1 MLVVVGTLWIM
12 NAGRPGEIDERMAL
26 WREGRYC
33 AVGYSELQEPA
44 AADLAAIRTAFSRVY
59 GEGARTGGARQLN
72 DFAHVVAPG
81 DLVVVRHSARLH
93 LAKVV
98 GEYRYAEPADDDPYR
113 HRREVRWL
121 STIEKT
127 AALDMA
133 TRFRGTLGRVL
144 GDRLETV
151 LAAFSL
157 SQPWLV
163 FEEDSDVA
171 PTDIP
176 PVPTQDDGQARAD
189 AYREHNSTVNLLKA
203 EARAQGCMTV
213 KSTTGADLAWMS
225 IDEGWLTVCEVK
237 SVDGSNDIGQ
247 LRLGLGQIIDYL
259 DQLRDYEA
267 GVSGLLWT
275 SRKPR
280 DAERWQRICGEHG
293 VTLGW
298 PGQEHLLI
306 TLALSD
312 RRTLSMR

>member
-1 MLVVVGTLWIM
+1 MLVFMGTLWIM

-44 AADLAAIRTAFSRVY
+44 GADLKAIRTAFSRAY

-81 DLVVVRHSARLH
+81 DLVVVRHPARLH
-93 LAKVV
+93 LAEVV

-113 HRREVRWL
+113 HRRAVRWL

-127 AALDMA
+127 ATLDMA

-151 LAAFSL
+151 LAAL
-157 SQPWLV
+157 SVSQARLA

-171 PTDIP
+171 PTDIT

-189 AYREHNSTVNLLKA
+189 AHSEHNSTVNLLKV
-203 EARAQGCMTV
+203 EARAQGYKTV
-213 KSTTGADLAWMS
+213 KSRTGADVAWMS
-225 IDEGWLTVCEVK
+225 VDDGWLTVCEVK
-237 SVDGSNDIGQ
+237 SVEGSNDIDQ
-247 LRLGLGQIIDYL
+247 VRLGLGQIIDYL
-259 DQLRDYEA
+259 DQLRDYEP

-275 SRKPR
+275 SREPR

-298 PGQEHLLI
+298 PGQEHLLA
-306 TLALSD
+306 TSA
-312 RRTLSMR
+312 T